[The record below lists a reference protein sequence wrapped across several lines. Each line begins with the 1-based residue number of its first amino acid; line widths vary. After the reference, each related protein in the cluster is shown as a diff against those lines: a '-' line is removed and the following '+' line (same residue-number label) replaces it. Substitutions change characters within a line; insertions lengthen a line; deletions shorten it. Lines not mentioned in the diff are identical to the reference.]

1 MKLQQVK
8 KLLISGAFIAALCA
22 CATQEDNFEPPYNY
36 LAAHINVIAKTSNYV
51 VYEYGDVRVDEVAP
65 IAAIY
70 CNEQGGKTAEL
81 YDIGLRQDH
90 RRRAT
95 FLCR

>member
-1 MKLQQVK
+1 MQLK
-8 KLLISGAFIAALCA
+8 KAFMILGAVASLVA
-22 CATQEDNFEPPYNY
+22 CASDDTFEPPYNY
-36 LAAHINVIAKTSNYV
+36 LAAHINVIGKTSNYV
-51 VYEYGDVRVDEVAP
+51 VYEYGDIRVDEVAP

-81 YDIGLRQDH
+81 YDIGLRPDH

-95 FLCR
+95 FICR

>member
-1 MKLQQVK
+1 MQLNHIK
-8 KLLISGAFIAALCA
+8 KFLLPVIAIGTLVA
-22 CATQEDNFEPPYNY
+22 CATKDNTFEPPYNY
-36 LAAHINVIAKTSNYV
+36 LAAHINVIGKTSNYV
-51 VYEYGDVRVDEVAP
+51 VYEYSDVRIDEVAP

-95 FLCR
+95 FFCR